1 MKEMTTNKER
11 IAKLMGAEKYVI
23 ACAHLIPLPGATG
36 YDREG
41 GMKKIIKQALRD
53 TQIFLDNG
61 VTSIMF
67 VNEADIPFYERLPI
81 EGIAAFTSV
90 VTTIVSQLNI
100 KIPYGI
106 NSINDA
112 GAGLC
117 IANATGASFLR
128 GNFAGVLASNQG
140 IYISQACD
148 LYRKKANLGMKQI
161 DPPFF
166 FHNLGNDHGHDLTER
181 DPLSMAK
188 SLAMDTYAQPHGWAI
203 SPEDLTMV
211 QAVKKATPEFPVV
224 ACKSTNHENIKPL
237 MEVFDG
243 TIVAS
248 SMHED
253 GRLFAQVD
261 PDRTKRFM
269 DIFHSIK

>member
-1 MKEMTTNKER
+1 MTTNKDR
-11 IAKLMGAEKYVI
+11 ISKLMGAEKYVI
-23 ACAHLIPLPGATG
+23 ACAHLIPLPGSTG

-41 GMKKIIKQALRD
+41 GMKKIIARALRD
-53 TQIFLDNG
+53 TKIFLDNG

-81 EGIAAFTSV
+81 EGVAAFTHV
-90 VTTIVSQLNI
+90 VTTVVKELNM

-117 IANATGASFLR
+117 IALATGATFLR

-140 IYISQACD
+140 IYTSQACD
-148 LYRKKANLGMKQI
+148 LYRKKANLGMKQEE
-161 DPPFF
+161 PPYF

-188 SLAMDTYAQPHGWAI
+188 SLAMDIYAQPHGWAI
-203 SPEDLTMV
+203 APDDLAMV
-211 QAVKKATPEFPVV
+211 ESVKKATPDFPVV
-224 ACKSTNHENIKPL
+224 VCKSTNHDNLKSL

-253 GRLFAQVD
+253 GKLFSQVD

-269 DIFHSIK
+269 DIFRSVGR

>member
-1 MKEMTTNKER
+1 MTTNKER

-23 ACAHLIPLPGATG
+23 ACAHFIPLPGATG

-41 GMKKIIKQALRD
+41 GMKKIIKRALRD
-53 TQIFLDNG
+53 SKILLDNG

-67 VNEADIPFYERLPI
+67 VNEADIPFYERIPG
-81 EGIAAFTSV
+81 EGLAAFAAVANTV
-90 VTTIVSQLNI
+90 VNELNI

-117 IANATGASFLR
+117 IANAIGATFLR
-128 GNFAGVLASNQG
+128 GNFAGILASNQG
-140 IYISQACD
+140 IYTSQACD
-148 LYRKKANLGMKQI
+148 LYRKKANLGMKQEE
-161 DPPFF
+161 PPYF
-166 FHNLGNDHGHDLTER
+166 FHNLGNDHGHDLTEK

-188 SLAMDTYAQPHGWAI
+188 SLAMDLYAQPHGWALA
-203 SPEDLTMV
+203 PDDLTMLH
-211 QAVKKATPEFPVV
+211 AVKKATPEFPVV
-224 ACKSTNHENIKPL
+224 VCKSTNHENLKPL

-248 SMHED
+248 CMHED
-253 GRLFAQVD
+253 GKLFTQVD
-261 PDRTKRFM
+261 EDRTKRFM
-269 DIFHSIK
+269 DIFRSIK

>member
-1 MKEMTTNKER
+1 MTTNKER

-23 ACAHLIPLPGATG
+23 ACAHFIPLPGATG

-41 GMKKIIKQALRD
+41 GMKKVINRALRD
-53 TQIFLDNG
+53 TKILLDNG

-67 VNEADIPFYERLPI
+67 VNEADIPFYERIPG
-81 EGIAAFTSV
+81 EGLAAFATV
-90 VTTIVSQLNI
+90 VNTVVNELNI
-100 KIPYGI
+100 TLPYGI

-117 IANATGASFLR
+117 IANATGATFLR

-140 IYISQACD
+140 IYTTQACD
-148 LYRKKANLGMKQI
+148 LFRKKANLGMKQEE
-161 DPPFF
+161 PPYF
-166 FHNLGNDHGHDLTER
+166 FHNLGSDHGADLTGR

-188 SLAMDTYAQPHGWAI
+188 SLAMDIYAQPHGWAMG
-203 SPEDLTMV
+203 PEDLDSV
-211 QAVKKATPEFPVV
+211 KAVKKATPEFPVV
-224 ACKSTNHENIKPL
+224 ISKNTNHENLKPL
-237 MEVFDG
+237 MEIFDG

-253 GRLFAQVD
+253 GKLFAQVD
-261 PDRTKRFM
+261 ADRTKRFM
-269 DIFHSIK
+269 DIFRTIK